1 MLDRFLP
8 TPEMPGGLWAP
19 PAAHLRSRKSPSP
32 QDVPLWGGT
41 APMCEADT
49 RGSGAAPPDGEDRL
63 RFVGPGVW
71 TLPLTYGVV
80 VQLWWVNSNA
90 CHTV

>member
-1 MLDRFLP
+1 MKQ
-8 TPEMPGGLWAP
+8 TPEAV
-19 PAAHLRSRKSPSP
+19 R
-32 QDVPLWGGT
+32 
-41 APMCEADT
+41 
-49 RGSGAAPPDGEDRL
+49 AAPPDGEDGL
-63 RFVGPGVW
+63 GFVGPGVW